1 MTAAW
6 NATSDHMLEE
16 VLKTVETSPTKKVAA
31 ERLGISPSA
40 LNRRLHLAAKRGMVE
55 RRDWAAAVPLG
66 FALRKVS
73 TYLDKDGVV
82 GGQWFGAVREEDE
95 KLAVFL
101 EAMNEALDRHAGK
114 AAPSAF
120 PLHDLSK
127 DLLTVYAL
135 GDHHLG
141 MYAWAKEA
149 GADYDANIAWKLLE
163 ETMTDL
169 VAHSPNASTAIVL
182 NLGDFFHTDNDLSR
196 TGEHGN
202 PLDTDTRYARVLR
215 MGIDLTIL
223 ALQLALQKHATVIYR
238 ALPGNH
244 DPYASIALG
253 LAVSKFFEQE
263 ERVTV
268 DLDPSY
274 FFVHQ
279 FGQVMIAS
287 THGDKTKPDKF
298 IGLMAAKWPD
308 VWGATRYRYAYLGHV
323 HHKGL
328 GGEDMGAVWE
338 TFQVLAPKDS
348 WHSQMGYMSHR
359 SMTAITHHKDQGE
372 RFRTVRAISWR

>member
-1 MTAAW
+1 MNAW
-6 NATSDHMLEE
+6 NATPEH
-16 VLKTVETSPTKKVAA
+16 VLQSAVKAAETAPTLKVAA
-31 ERLGISPSA
+31 ESLGINPRS
-40 LNRRLHLAAKRGMVE
+40 LYRRLNLAAKRGMVD
-55 RRDWAAAVPLG
+55 RKDWVQAVPPG

-73 TYLDKDGVV
+73 TYVDKEGEVR
-82 GGQWFGAVREEDE
+82 GQWFGAVCEEDA
-95 KLAVFL
+95 KLATF
-101 EAMNEALDRHAGK
+101 MEALEEMLGAHTPTAE
-114 AAPSAF
+114 PF
-120 PLHDLSK
+120 LCPVLDLNE
-127 DLLTVYAL
+127 DLLTVYNI

-141 MYAWAKEA
+141 MYAWAKET

-169 VAHSPNASTAIVL
+169 VAHSPGSMSAIVL

-223 ALQLALQKHATVIYR
+223 TIQLALQKHVHVTYR

-253 LAVSKFFEQE
+253 LAVSKFFELE

-274 FFVHQ
+274 FFIYQ
-279 FGQVMIAS
+279 FGKVMIAAS
-287 THGDKTKPDKF
+287 HGDKTKPEKF
-298 IGLMAAKWPD
+298 IGLMAAKWPEI
-308 VWGATRYRYAYLGHV
+308 WGATLFRYAYLGHV
-323 HHKGL
+323 HHKGS
-328 GGEDMGAVWE
+328 GGEGLGAVWE
-338 TFQVLAPKDS
+338 TFQTLAPKDS
-348 WHSQMGYMSHR
+348 WHSQMGFMSHR
-359 SMTAITHHKDQGE
+359 SMTAITHHKEQGE
-372 RFRTVRAISWR
+372 RFRTIRAINWR